1 MDHVY
6 WIGGGSG
13 AGKSTIAQRIAAEH
27 GLRYYS
33 TDAAMADHAARSTPD
48 SAPEL
53 HRFLAMDMDE
63 RWATRSPE
71 VMLETF
77 HWFRGEGFEHIVEDL
92 AAGAEPVI
100 AEGFRLLPELVAPLL
115 AHSNQAVWLLP
126 TPEFRRHAFDTR
138 GSTWHL
144 ANTTSDPARALDN
157 LLTRDHLFT
166 TRLAEQTKALHLN
179 AIQVDVGMTED
190 ELCQA
195 TAGIFFRK

>member
-13 AGKSTIAQRIAAEH
+13 AGKSTVAQRIAAEH

-33 TDAAMADHAARSTPD
+33 TDAVMGDHAARSTRD

-92 AAGAEPVI
+92 TATPEPVV
-100 AEGFRLLPELVAPLL
+100 AEGFRLLPELVVPLL
-115 AHSNQAVWLLP
+115 ANSDQAVWLLP

-144 ANTTSDPARALDN
+144 ANSTSDPARALGN

-166 TRLAEQTKALHLN
+166 ARLAEQTKALHLN
-179 AIQVDVGMTED
+179 AIQVDIGMTED
-190 ELCQA
+190 DLCQA
-195 TAGIFFRK
+195 TVGIFFRK